1 MTDSYL
7 VYWLTGGLGLLALL
21 WVKYED
27 RLSGLTKKKKPKIA
41 DH

>member
-7 VYWLTGGLGLLALL
+7 VYWLTGGLGLIAFL

-27 RLSGLTKKKKPKIA
+27 HISDLTKKKSPK
-41 DH
+41 